1 MKVILVP
8 GFWLDASSW
17 DGVVGGIEAAG
28 HTADPLTRPGMRSRD
43 QDRSS
48 ITLQD
53 NVNAVIA
60 HIDAAGEPVVLVGH
74 SGGGPMIHAAADAR
88 PDRVARAIYVDS
100 WPTGEGAVI
109 NDELPADNGEVP
121 LPDWGAF
128 DDSELADLTPEL
140 REAFRARAI
149 PEPEHVATDPLR
161 LTDERR
167 YLVPT
172 TVICCSVP
180 SAVVRDFLAKDPA
193 WIHELTLMRDLELV
207 DLPTGHWPQ
216 FTKPTELAAA
226 IVAAIR

>member
-28 HTADPLTRPGMRSRD
+28 HIAESLTRPGMHARD
-43 QDRSS
+43 ADRSS
-48 ITLQD
+48 ITLSD
-53 NVNAVIA
+53 NVDAVIA
-60 HIDAAGEPVVLVGH
+60 RIDAADEPVVLVGH

-100 WPTGEGAVI
+100 WPTGDGAII
-109 NDELPADNGEVP
+109 NDELPAEHGEVP

-128 DDSELADLTPEL
+128 EDTELADLTPEL
-140 REAFRARAI
+140 LARFRARAI
-149 PEPEHVATDPLR
+149 PEAEHVAIDPMR

-167 YLVPT
+167 HDVPT
-172 TVICCSVP
+172 TVICCSVS
-180 SAVVRDFLAKDPA
+180 SAQVREFLAQDPA